1 MRGTLVL
8 GAVLGFVA
16 VVLGLT
22 WEALA
27 MVGVLCVLERAE
39 ARS

>member
-1 MRGTLVL
+1 MRGALMV

-27 MVGVLCVLERAE
+27 VVGMLYVLERAE